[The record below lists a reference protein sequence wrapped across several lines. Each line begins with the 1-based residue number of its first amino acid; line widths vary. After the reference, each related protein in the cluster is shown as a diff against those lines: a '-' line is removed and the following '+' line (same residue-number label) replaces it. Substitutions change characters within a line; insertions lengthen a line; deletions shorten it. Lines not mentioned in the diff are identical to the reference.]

1 MKCSHIKKKL
11 ATLEPLTAAE
21 AAHVHECPQCSAWLE
36 DIEFFQSTPKSET
49 PAPLKSHTL
58 RMSLRVF
65 EATPQTAELSF
76 GVRLWNRPQTAFLM
90 TGFSILAL
98 IVTVLYQLGCDGS
111 DTLCQ
116 VSAIFLIIILA
127 QNIIAALC
135 MPLLLQ
141 FKNKL
146 YYKW

>member
-1 MKCSHIKKKL
+1 MTCSHIEKKL
-11 ATLEPLTAAE
+11 ATFQPLTAAE
-21 AAHVHECPQCSAWLE
+21 TAHVRECAQCSAWLK
-36 DIEFFQSTPKSET
+36 DIEFLKSTPKSET
-49 PAPLKSHTL
+49 PAHLKSRVL
-58 RMSLRVF
+58 RTSLRAF
-65 EATPQTAELSF
+65 ETTRQPAESSF
-76 GVRLWNRPQTAFLM
+76 WVRLWNRPQTALLL
-90 TGFSILAL
+90 TGFSLLAL

-116 VSAIFLIIILA
+116 VSALFLIIILA

-141 FKNKL
+141 HKNKL